1 LLFTFVAHWIE
12 LDASTVKIAGSNL
25 TEDANENI
33 QRGHFSR
40 VFGQIFYKIKIHQM
54 SMLEA

>member
-1 LLFTFVAHWIE
+1 M
-12 LDASTVKIAGSNL
+12 DASTVKIAGSNL